1 MQITPTES
9 AAEEVSFEW
18 SNRNISS
25 TDSKIKTEI
34 SDSIKY
40 KGWCEKA
47 CWIVDERMKQKK
59 KTPKPNALVTRNLTE
74 DADSKSLKNPATK
87 RFCPDIVGQFS
98 VKTLMSIILSL
109 KIQFAM

>member
-40 KGWCEKA
+40 KG
-47 CWIVDERMKQKK
+47 
-59 KTPKPNALVTRNLTE
+59 
-74 DADSKSLKNPATK
+74 
-87 RFCPDIVGQFS
+87 
-98 VKTLMSIILSL
+98 
-109 KIQFAM
+109 

>member
-59 KTPKPNALVTRNLTE
+59 KKPQ
-74 DADSKSLKNPATK
+74 SLMP
-87 RFCPDIVGQFS
+87 
-98 VKTLMSIILSL
+98 
-109 KIQFAM
+109 

>member
-25 TDSKIKTEI
+25 TDSEIKTEI
-34 SDSIKY
+34 RHSIIY

-59 KTPKPNALVTRNLTE
+59 K
-74 DADSKSLKNPATK
+74 
-87 RFCPDIVGQFS
+87 
-98 VKTLMSIILSL
+98 KTL
-109 KIQFAM
+109 KA